1 MMLAHTA
8 AAQGAV
14 AVDNILGHQR
24 QIDYRSIPAATFTHP
39 EISSVGLSE
48 VEAKAL
54 AVEAGFELGTVR
66 SYFKANSKALAE
78 LESDGIMKLLFN
90 KSTGEVLG
98 AHIYGLHA
106 ADLIQEVAN
115 AVARRLSVKQLWK
128 LPINRLPIPLAPKPM
143 EIRRRPPSPKVRV
156 SHLEYGVPLSDEE
169 PQHILEEIVWAKD
182 REIAISRERVPL
194 TKLKEQVALLPA
206 PLDFVAALKAA
217 CLKPAVIAEI
227 KKASPSRGVIREN
240 FDPVVIAKEYASA
253 GASCISV
260 LTDKQFFQ
268 GGFDVLVQVR
278 QVVDLPL
285 LCKEFILSPYQLYQA
300 RAAGADAALLI
311 VAILTDQ
318 DLAYLLKV
326 AKGLQLTVL
335 LEVHNSKELER
346 ALTFDDVKLIGINNR
361 DLASFHT
368 DLATTEQ
375 LTAIYGSQ
383 MRAKGCLLVSESG
396 LFSRDD
402 LDRVQTAG
410 ADAVLVGEALMRE
423 EHIADAL
430 QALIHGR

>member
-1 MMLAHTA
+1 M
-8 AAQGAV
+8 Q
-14 AVDNILGHQR
+14 
-24 QIDYRSIPAATFTHP
+24 
-39 EISSVGLSE
+39 
-48 VEAKAL
+48 
-54 AVEAGFELGTVR
+54 
-66 SYFKANSKALAE
+66 
-78 LESDGIMKLLFN
+78 
-90 KSTGEVLG
+90 
-98 AHIYGLHA
+98 
-106 ADLIQEVAN
+106 
-115 AVARRLSVKQLWK
+115 
-128 LPINRLPIPLAPKPM
+128 
-143 EIRRRPPSPKVRV
+143 IRRKPPSPKVRV
-156 SHLEYGVPLSDEE
+156 SYLEYGVPLPDEK

-182 REIAISRERVPL
+182 REIAIARERVPL
-194 TKLKEQVALLPA
+194 AKLKEQVALLPA

-227 KKASPSRGVIREN
+227 KKASPSKGVIRAD
-240 FDPVVIAKEYASA
+240 FDPVAIAKEYAIA

-318 DLAYLLKV
+318 DLSYLLKV
-326 AKGLQLTVL
+326 AKGLQLAVL
-335 LEVHNSKELER
+335 LEVHNSEELER
-346 ALTFDDVKLIGINNR
+346 ALTFDDVQLIGINNR

-383 MRAKGCLLVSESG
+383 IRAKGCLLVSESG

-423 EHIADAL
+423 EHIAIAL
-430 QALIHGR
+430 QALIHGP

>member
-1 MMLAHTA
+1 M
-8 AAQGAV
+8 Q
-14 AVDNILGHQR
+14 
-24 QIDYRSIPAATFTHP
+24 
-39 EISSVGLSE
+39 
-48 VEAKAL
+48 
-54 AVEAGFELGTVR
+54 
-66 SYFKANSKALAE
+66 
-78 LESDGIMKLLFN
+78 
-90 KSTGEVLG
+90 
-98 AHIYGLHA
+98 
-106 ADLIQEVAN
+106 
-115 AVARRLSVKQLWK
+115 
-128 LPINRLPIPLAPKPM
+128 
-143 EIRRRPPSPKVRV
+143 IRRKPPSPKVRV
-156 SHLEYGVPLSDEE
+156 SYLEYGVPLPDEK

-182 REIAISRERVPL
+182 REIAIARERVPL
-194 TKLKEQVALLPA
+194 AKLKEQVALLPA

-227 KKASPSRGVIREN
+227 KKASPSKGVIREN
-240 FDPVVIAKEYASA
+240 FNPVAIAKEYASA

-278 QVVDLPL
+278 EVVNLPL

-300 RAAGADAALLI
+300 RAAGADAVLLI
-311 VAILTDQ
+311 AAILSDQ
-318 DLAYLLKV
+318 DLAYLLKA
-326 AKGLQLTVL
+326 AKALQLAVL
-335 LEVHNSKELER
+335 LEVHNAEELER
-346 ALTFDDVKLIGINNR
+346 ALALDGVQLIGINNR

-383 MRAKGCLLVSESG
+383 IRAKDCLLVSESG

-430 QALIHGR
+430 QALIHGP